1 MINCLQHSH
10 KYIFTRSPL
19 RNYLN
24 IFKFKVPSFSNYK
37 NNNKKKAP
45 SLDDTM

>member
-24 IFKFKVPSFSNYK
+24 IFKFKVPSLSNYIYIYI
-37 NNNKKKAP
+37 KAP